1 MKRNLLLVLVAVV
14 AVAGLWLYQNY
25 APRHAPAGQPTLV
38 SLNADTF
45 DQFVRSFNAASDQVR
60 VLVML
65 SPT

>member
-1 MKRNLLLVLVAVV
+1 MKRTLLLVLVAVI

-25 APRHAPAGQPTLV
+25 GPRHTPAGQQALV